1 MPLYQ
6 IVSDRPGLS
15 NYLFFV
21 SFIFVC
27 QFYLIDCNVCFPG
40 TTTNS
45 DQYDVTLLICL
56 LRNIAEPPI
65 IKPVTG
71 FDKLPQSH
79 DTSEGAD
86 LARIKYY
93 RNVLAHPADAGT
105 SNDDFNNAWDNLSQV
120 CV

>member
-1 MPLYQ
+1 MTVLY
-6 IVSDRPGLS
+6 I
-15 NYLFFV
+15 
-21 SFIFVC
+21 I
-27 QFYLIDCNVCFPG
+27 CFPG

-86 LARIKYY
+86 LARMKYY
-93 RNVLAHPADAGT
+93 RNDIAHSADAGT
-105 SNDDFNNAWDNLSQV
+105 SNDDFNNAWDNLSRHIDQNLWW
-120 CV
+120 CLENKRYNQLNKIDKQK

>member
-1 MPLYQ
+1 VPLNTKIQ
-6 IVSDRPGLS
+6 IH
-15 NYLFFV
+15 Y
-21 SFIFVC
+21 SFILLFVP
-27 QFYLIDCNVCFPG
+27 FFSG
-40 TTTNS
+40 ATTNS

-56 LRNIAEPPI
+56 LRNIAAPPI

-71 FDKLPQSH
+71 FDQLPQSH

-93 RNVLAHPADAGT
+93 RNVIAHPADAGI

-120 CV
+120 CLL